1 MIITVSFC
9 QMLEVCSPI
18 VSSTSHTELRSAINP
33 NMVQGYQARHQDNNI
48 GSIITMLI
56 DDQGADIDEI
66 LTENRDQRAAE
77 CRERLEG
84 PGLQVIDCLILI
96 PDRLYTF
103 TARV

>member
-1 MIITVSFC
+1 
-9 QMLEVCSPI
+9 MLEVCSPI

>member
-1 MIITVSFC
+1 
-9 QMLEVCSPI
+9 MLEVCSPV
-18 VSSTSHTELRSAINP
+18 VSSTSHPEMKAAMRTG
-33 NMVQGYQARHQDNNI
+33 QGAGPGYHAVAGGENNI

>member
-1 MIITVSFC
+1 
-9 QMLEVCSPI
+9 MLEVCSPV
-18 VSSTSHTELRSAINP
+18 VSSTSHTELKIAMNP
-33 NMVQGYQARHQDNNI
+33 NLAQGRQGVGGYQARHQDNNI

-84 PGLQVIDCLILI
+84 TDVQQVRELCITAGTAGLSGSE
-96 PDRLYTF
+96 
-103 TARV
+103 